1 MTGKKS
7 DKAWIA
13 RHVRDSYVKQARRQ
27 GYRSRAAF
35 KLIELDERDRLL
47 RPGITALD
55 LGSSPGGWSQ
65 VAAQRIGRTG
75 CVVAVDLL
83 GMESVAGVAFVR
95 GDLRDPDVRAQL
107 NKVLGGRPV
116 DLVLSDMAPNLSGVA
131 ASDEARAQELVE
143 IAVSVSAALLRPEGV
158 ALVKLFHGS
167 GLDALIGAMRSVF
180 RSVVIRKPPASR
192 SRSSEVYAL
201 CRGLFPR

>member
-13 RHVRDSYVKQARRQ
+13 RHVRDFYVKQARRQ

-83 GMESVAGVAFVR
+83 GMESVEGVAFVR
-95 GDLRDPDVRAQL
+95 GDLRDPNVWAQL

-131 ASDEARAQELVE
+131 ASDEARAQELAE

-158 ALVKLFHGS
+158 SLVKLFHGS
-167 GLDALIGAMRSVF
+167 GLDAVIGGMRTVF

-192 SRSSEVYAL
+192 NRSSEVYAL

>member
-1 MTGKKS
+1 MTGRKS

-13 RHVRDSYVKQARRQ
+13 RHVRDPYVQQARRQ

-65 VAAQRIGRTG
+65 VAAQRIGHTG

-95 GDLRDPDVRAQL
+95 GDLRDPSVREQL

-143 IAVSVSAALLRPEGV
+143 IAVSVSSALLRPEGV

-167 GLDALIGAMRSVF
+167 GLEALIGAMRTVF

>member
-1 MTGKKS
+1 M
-7 DKAWIA
+7 A
-13 RHVRDSYVKQARRQ
+13 RHLRDPYVKQARRQ

-75 CVVAVDLL
+75 RVVAVDLL
-83 GMESVAGVAFVR
+83 DMASVAGVEFIR
-95 GDLRDPDVRAQL
+95 GDLREPRVQAQL
-107 NKVLGGRPV
+107 SNALSGRPL
-116 DLVLSDMAPNLSGVA
+116 DLVLSDMAPNLTGVA

-143 IAVSVSAALLRPEGV
+143 IAVSISSAMLRPEGV

-167 GLDALIGAMRSVF
+167 GVDLLIGGMRTVF
-180 RSVVIRKPPASR
+180 RSVALRKPPASR

-201 CRGLFPR
+201 CRGLFRR